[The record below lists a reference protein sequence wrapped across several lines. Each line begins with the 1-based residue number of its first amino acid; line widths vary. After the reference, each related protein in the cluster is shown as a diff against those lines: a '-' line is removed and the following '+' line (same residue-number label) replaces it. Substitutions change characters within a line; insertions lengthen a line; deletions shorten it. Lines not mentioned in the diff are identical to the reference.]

1 MEFVYF
7 HGRFHC
13 VKVHRDKKFFC
24 FSFVN
29 VFFFVKTGSQKI
41 YYYKNKDDDDD
52 DDDGR
57 YNKLSTGTP
66 TLHSVY
72 VLEKKIYIY
81 MYISKSAV
89 RLLRTYS
96 KRQSFLFSKKE

>member
-81 MYISKSAV
+81 VYIQERGAPFTHV
-89 RLLRTYS
+89 F
-96 KRQSFLFSKKE
+96 QEAEFPVF